1 MLFERSEKA
10 IDIQNR
16 LSSFMDEHIFP
27 SEKVIEEEKRSD
39 DRWHVSQTV
48 ERLKA
53 KARKAGLWNLFLP
66 SESGLSNLEY
76 APLAELMGRVYWS
89 AEVFNCS
96 APDTGNMEVLHLY
109 GSEEQKE
116 KYLHPLLKGE
126 IRSCFS
132 MTEPDV
138 ASSDA
143 TNIRASIKKDGE
155 HYVVSGRKWWSTGG
169 GDKRCKFAI
178 FMGKTDPEAD
188 TYRQQSMII
197 VPFELDGVEVE
208 RMLDVFGYD
217 DAPIGHAEINFN
229 DVRVPAAN
237 LILGEGRGF
246 EIAQGRFGPRAC
258 SSLYAFDWSCAAS
271 TRSDGRAFFR
281 KNAIR

>member
-96 APDTGNMEVLHLY
+96 APDTETWKFFICMEVK
-109 GSEEQKE
+109 SK
-116 KYLHPLLKGE
+116 KKSTS
-126 IRSCFS
+126 IRF
-132 MTEPDV
+132 
-138 ASSDA
+138 
-143 TNIRASIKKDGE
+143 
-155 HYVVSGRKWWSTGG
+155 
-169 GDKRCKFAI
+169 
-178 FMGKTDPEAD
+178 
-188 TYRQQSMII
+188 
-197 VPFELDGVEVE
+197 
-208 RMLDVFGYD
+208 
-217 DAPIGHAEINFN
+217 
-229 DVRVPAAN
+229 
-237 LILGEGRGF
+237 
-246 EIAQGRFGPRAC
+246 
-258 SSLYAFDWSCAAS
+258 
-271 TRSDGRAFFR
+271 
-281 KNAIR
+281 